1 MQSSDWSILK
11 THLALFGSC
20 CIYFYSP
27 PIGVQPLPV
36 MWFSPFLILYISLH
50 PISTTAA
57 SHVTLS
63 ITLLLH
69 ISTSNEYNRRQ
80 SRDSLHH
87 LSFIYLHVQW
97 LQLQPAMWLS
107 PLHVQWVQLWPLPT
121 SPNGHYFC
129 DGVLP
134 LPLPSMDMAMYN
146 SGPLPH
152 SHLSLNA
159 FLFSPP
165 LLSPP
170 DPLMVWGNVGPKAH
184 IIGFPTGGVAR
195 CETMSALVSHG
206 GADSSTPGYQ
216 SGPMVVVP
224 MGGVQVLHFYWKLLI
239 AIPPLCSFFSFP
251 GPPPPLQMFTSHMT
265 LEDLSY
271 LSHSSHPLWI
281 SRSICMRVVPP
292 PSLTYG
298 SGNVDQW
305 LEITKN

>member
-1 MQSSDWSILK
+1 
-11 THLALFGSC
+11 LFGSC
-20 CIYFYSP
+20 CIYLYSP
-27 PIGVQPLPV
+27 PIGVQLLPV

-69 ISTSNEYNRRQ
+69 ISMSNEYNRRQ

-97 LQLQPAMWLS
+97 LQLQPVMWLS
-107 PLHVQWVQLWPLPT
+107 ALQLWPLPT

-129 DGVLP
+129 DGLLP
-134 LPLPSMDMAMYN
+134 LPLPSVDMAMYN

-152 SHLSLNA
+152 SHLSLTA

-170 DPLMVWGNVGPKAH
+170 DPLMFWGNIGPKACT
-184 IIGFPTGGVAR
+184 IGFPTGGVAR
-195 CETMSALVSHG
+195 CEIMSALVSHG

-216 SGPMVVVP
+216 SGPMAVVL
-224 MGGVQVLHFYWKLLI
+224 MGGMQVLHFYWKLLI
-239 AIPPLCSFFSFP
+239 ACVHFSPSQAHHHLFKCSPVTWHWKTFHTYPIPLTLC
-251 GPPPPLQMFTSHMT
+251 G
-265 LEDLSY
+265 
-271 LSHSSHPLWI
+271 
-281 SRSICMRVVPP
+281 
-292 PSLTYG
+292 
-298 SGNVDQW
+298 
-305 LEITKN
+305 